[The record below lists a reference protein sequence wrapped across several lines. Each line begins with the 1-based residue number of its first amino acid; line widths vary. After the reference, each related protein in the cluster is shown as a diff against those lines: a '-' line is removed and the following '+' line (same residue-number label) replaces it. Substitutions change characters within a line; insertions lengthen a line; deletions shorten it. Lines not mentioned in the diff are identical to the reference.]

1 MNDKINRKK
10 VEIRHN
16 ETAINNFNDLENGI
30 LSNYVPKPKKIN
42 SKFHIHVPHMKIA
55 QMRVELDNTESN
67 FNDEKIHMEII
78 FT

>member
-1 MNDKINRKK
+1 MVFYLIMYLNQ
-10 VEIRHN
+10 
-16 ETAINNFNDLENGI
+16 
-30 LSNYVPKPKKIN
+30 KKIN

-67 FNDEKIHMEII
+67 FNDEK